1 MVFFQAAKTMTSS
14 GQSKNDAKGRAS
26 LLEHFELHL
35 RSSAVQMDGHCCI
48 QDLNLNQFYG
58 RIFKWIKHQT
68 LVIWWDLGSSL
79 PQEAFFAMNCWKTSQ
94 PPAWHCCC
102 RVCTHLRPRDLRPVK
117 SRMPHVSAWSQD
129 FKKGKQSR
137 PVKQNALCNDLFLH
151 GCLQESNRTSGA
163 LPEVCGI
170 FSEKGLGKDHHLQ
183 VEQVFCS
190 TWKWAFYDV
199 SICTRS
205 WTWAKFVKFDAFA
218 KDMWLY
224 EHVTCELLLKYWRLV
239 VWKQARRTTKYS
251 HNPERLDRWSVKDM

>member
-26 LLEHFELHL
+26 LLEHFWAPPWSQQF
-35 RSSAVQMDGHCCI
+35 RWMAI
-48 QDLNLNQFYG
+48 AAFQDFYFNQFYG

-68 LVIWWDLGSSL
+68 LVIWWDLGSGISRKKL
-79 PQEAFFAMNCWKTSQ
+79 FLLQLLKNFSASRLALLLQGMHAPSAAGSQ
-94 PPAWHCCC
+94 T
-102 RVCTHLRPRDLRPVK
+102 RL
-117 SRMPHVSAWSQD
+117 RMPHVSAWSQD

-137 PVKQNALCNDLFLH
+137 PVKQNALSHYLFLH

-170 FSEKGLGKDHHLQ
+170 FSETGLGKDHHLQ

-205 WTWAKFVKFDAFA
+205 WTWAKFGKFDAVA
-218 KDMWLY
+218 KDMWWTTNMWPVLPAL
-224 EHVTCELLLKYWRLV
+224 EILE
-239 VWKQARRTTKYS
+239 ARCLETSPKNY
-251 HNPERLDRWSVKDM
+251 